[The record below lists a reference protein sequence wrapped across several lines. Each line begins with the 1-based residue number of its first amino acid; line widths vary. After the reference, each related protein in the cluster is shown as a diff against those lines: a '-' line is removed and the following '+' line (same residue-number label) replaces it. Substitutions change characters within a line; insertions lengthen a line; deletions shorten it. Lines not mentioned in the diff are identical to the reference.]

1 MCILPAW
8 FFISNINLLPD
19 SLPDTK
25 GTDRCDLWVST
36 SRYMMI
42 LVTILFPMQN
52 LDRLLLQFGWRSKP
66 GIVSEWNIL
75 ERTNTAVYSLPS
87 NTSALFDLLLLQ
99 FNKRQILKESNPNYS
114 SPWLHHSNFLT
125 RIWQLKAMV
134 RVWLEFGKLKAV
146 VRPYWRF
153 LYSYLFTH
161 LATFFD
167 KWQWTIFST
176 F

>member
-1 MCILPAW
+1 
-8 FFISNINLLPD
+8 
-19 SLPDTK
+19 
-25 GTDRCDLWVST
+25 
-36 SRYMMI
+36 MMI
-42 LVTILFPMQN
+42 LVTISFPMHK
-52 LDRLLLQFGWRSKP
+52 LDRLLLQFGWCSKP

-75 ERTNTAVYSLPS
+75 ERTALNSLPS
-87 NTSALFDLLLLQ
+87 NTSALFVLLLLQ
-99 FNKRQILKESNPNYS
+99 FNKRQILKESN
-114 SPWLHHSNFLT
+114 HSNFLT

-167 KWQWTIFST
+167 KWQWEWDGGWSYNQGVDSW
-176 F
+176 